1 LIFKEGGKDLDIDI
15 KSFPEYKTPVN
26 TDELVKDLRLV
37 NKALKD
43 PYGLVD
49 GKRINLKLFYR
60 PFYGTDLCR
69 TYSSHSWWLAERY
82 TELDQ
87 PAGADNL
94 KKLSEVLKA
103 YLHKKFQ

>member
-1 LIFKEGGKDLDIDI
+1 MDIDI
-15 KSFPEYKTPVN
+15 KSFPEYKTPVT
-26 TDELVKDLRLV
+26 TDVLIKELRLV
-37 NKALKD
+37 NKALEN
-43 PYGLVD
+43 PYGLVE

-69 TYSSHSWWLAERY
+69 TYYVHSEWLAERY

-87 PAGADNL
+87 PAGADDFQ
-94 KKLSEVLKA
+94 KLAEVLKA

>member
-1 LIFKEGGKDLDIDI
+1 MDIDI

-49 GKRINLKLFYR
+49 GKRIDLKLFYH

-69 TYSSHSWWLAERY
+69 TYYVHSQWLAELY
-82 TELDQ
+82 VKLDQ
-87 PAGADNL
+87 PAGADDFQ
-94 KKLSEVLKA
+94 KLAEVLKA
-103 YLHKKFQ
+103 YIHKKFQ